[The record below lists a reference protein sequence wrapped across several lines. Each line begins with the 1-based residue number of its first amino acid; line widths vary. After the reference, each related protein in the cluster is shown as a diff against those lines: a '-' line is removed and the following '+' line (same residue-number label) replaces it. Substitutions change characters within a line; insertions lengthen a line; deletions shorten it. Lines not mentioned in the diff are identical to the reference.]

1 MEEKIKKIMSD
12 VFLID
17 ISTINNSSS
26 QDTIENWDSIGH
38 LNLITSLEE
47 TYKVIFDE
55 EEIIQML
62 NFELVCLITI
72 EKINSLKS

>member
-17 ISTINNSSS
+17 ISTINKSSS
-26 QDTIENWDSIGH
+26 QDTIDNWDSIGH

-47 TYKVIFDE
+47 TYKIIFDE

-62 NFELVCLITI
+62 NFELVCLITT

>member
-47 TYKVIFDE
+47 TYKIIFDE